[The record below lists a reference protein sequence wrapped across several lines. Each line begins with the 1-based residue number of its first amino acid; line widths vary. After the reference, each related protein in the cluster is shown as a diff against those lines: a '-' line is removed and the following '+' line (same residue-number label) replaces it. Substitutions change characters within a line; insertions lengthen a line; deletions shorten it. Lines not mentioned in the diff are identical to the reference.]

1 MKKQILLKNT
11 SWFEK
16 SIGRS
21 VYGELLILFAFV
33 VVITFVV
40 KTPSTPIRAD
50 GIGYF
55 DYLPSLFEDNDLV
68 RKDHSHA
75 ENPELYERI
84 SKMGMYVDYKEFRVN
99 KYHCGTAVLI
109 SPFYFAARLFTETNE
124 SGNYEIEKPF
134 QIAIY
139 IAALFYL
146 FLSLVF
152 LRKLLRLYDISPI
165 NIFITQLLLVF
176 ATSVIHYAAYEA
188 SFSHIYSLFAIS
200 AFLFT
205 AKAYFTFNRE
215 SYFLWSC
222 LLLGLIA
229 ILRPVN
235 PIIIFFLPFL
245 AGSFSGFKNGALQ
258 IFRKPLVLITG
269 IIIALAVVSTQLILW
284 YLQTGEF
291 VIYSYQNE
299 GFNFLSPQM
308 SDILFSYRKGLFV
321 YTPVLLLSF
330 LGLIRLLKHGNYYL
344 AGTWVLFFLMI
355 TYLLSSWNPWY
366 YGASYGMRV
375 YVEFYPVFFILF
387 ALLIENLRIS
397 YKALILVIAF
407 ACVPLNILQTNQY
420 KRFILHWHEMGKS
433 SYWRVFL
440 RTSRVYEGLLW
451 KTRFSPDN
459 YISIKRMEAGDFNV
473 EPKGSEIIFRHQI
486 NFGKRECKTSIIKV
500 SFGNDFK
507 PGNKSLIALEI
518 IDLTDSLSHFFYNP
532 SLIRFYE
539 EELNTFHRGL
549 FNYSFSALDCSKE
562 YEITVKVYARNKAV
576 NLKGVT
582 IDFMA
587 SRWE

>member
-1 MKKQILLKNT
+1 MKRPVLPEFFSLLK
-11 SWFEK
+11 K
-16 SIGRS
+16 SIGRTA
-21 VYGELLILFAFV
+21 YGELVILFAFI

-55 DYLPSLFEDNDLV
+55 DYLPSLFEEKDLI
-68 RKDHSHA
+68 RKDYSRA

-109 SPFYFAARLFTETNE
+109 SPFYFAARLFTNANE

-134 QIAIY
+134 QIVIY

-152 LRKLLRLYDISPI
+152 LRKLLRLYHISPI
-165 NIFITQLLLVF
+165 NIFIAQLLLVF
-176 ATSVIHYAAYEA
+176 STSVIHYAAYEA

-245 AGSFSGFKNGALQ
+245 AGSFSGFKNGVLH

-269 IIIALAVVSTQLILW
+269 IIIALAVVSIQLILW

-299 GFNFLSPQM
+299 GFNFLSPRM
-308 SDILFSYRKGLFV
+308 SDILFSYRKGLFI
-321 YTPVLLLSF
+321 YTPVLLLSL

-344 AGTWVLFFLMI
+344 AVTWVLFFLVV
-355 TYLLSSWNPWY
+355 TYFLSSWNPWY

-375 YVEFYPVFFILF
+375 YVEFYPVFFVLF

-397 YKALILVIAF
+397 YKTLILVFAF
-407 ACVPLNILQTNQY
+407 ACVTLNIIQAKQY
-420 KRFILHWHEMGKS
+420 KRFILNWHEMDKA

-440 RTSRVYEGLLW
+440 KTSRVYEGLLW

-459 YISIKRMEAGDFNV
+459 YRSIKHMDARDFNI
-473 EPKGSEIIFRHQI
+473 EPGRSETILKAHF
-486 NFGKRECKTSIIKV
+486 NTGDNECKTRFIQL
-500 SFGNDFK
+500 SFENEFSTR
-507 PGNKSLIALEI
+507 NRAIV
-518 IDLTDSLSHFFYNP
+518 DLQIFNLSDSVNHYYYNP
-532 SLIRFYE
+532 FLIRFYE
-539 EELNTFHRGL
+539 VELNTFHRGL
-549 FNYSFSALDCSKE
+549 FNFPISGLDCSKE
-562 YEITVKVYARNKAV
+562 YEIIAKVYARDKPV

-582 IDFMA
+582 IDFIA
-587 SRWE
+587 SR